1 MNRTANLQMNSD
13 KNRGVLTYGASF
25 YPTIPG
31 EGDCPIP
38 KVQTPIV
45 KIPEAITDAAE
56 KPKEVELNKVDTI
69 EKADTTEKHKDYTK
83 YKAGVLQVNVIS
95 AEKFIKKLDIT
106 GAIVLNKNDYDPVE
120 VLPLVKNTDAP
131 EWNQCKSYFMIFFD
145 VNRWRTLCQGNGIC
159 YS

>member
-1 MNRTANLQMNSD
+1 MNSTANLQMNSD

-25 YPTIPG
+25 YPTMPG
-31 EGDCPIP
+31 EGDCPAP
-38 KVQTPIV
+38 KVQAPIV
-45 KIPEAITDAAE
+45 KIPEATTDTVE
-56 KPKEVELNKVDTI
+56 KPKEPELQ
-69 EKADTTEKHKDYTK
+69 KADRMEKHKDYTK
-83 YKAGVLQVNVIS
+83 YKAGVLQVTVLS

-106 GAIVLNKNDYDPVE
+106 GSIVLNKNDYDPVE